1 MIGGEPSLILLSL
14 VCHRILAVVFV
25 QTACPAPLSSRL
37 HTRSGRETE
46 QEAGD
51 ALRWTHHLNGI
62 C

>member
-1 MIGGEPSLILLSL
+1 MIGGEPSLILFSL
-14 VCHRILAVVFV
+14 VCRRILAVVFV
-25 QTACPAPLSSRL
+25 QTACSVPLSSRL

-46 QEAGD
+46 QEGED